1 LNISD
6 IGQQEA
12 TDENMERYLSLLNL
26 ELNHMVKR
34 GWKRIVSED
43 KLREIAY
50 NARNDLKT
58 ELLRLPTINEVDQR
72 VAIYLAPLKGQFIT
86 REINKAA
93 LFGAIVGIIT
103 LILLFLI
110 LYWAIRTSPIFS

>member
-1 LNISD
+1 LNIKD

-72 VAIYLAPLKGQFIT
+72 VAIYLAPLKAQHVS
-86 REINKAA
+86 REINKQV
-93 LFGAIVGIIT
+93 LFGAIIFLIGFFI
-103 LILLFLI
+103 ILLIIDWF
-110 LYWAIRTSPIFS
+110 IRTSSFL